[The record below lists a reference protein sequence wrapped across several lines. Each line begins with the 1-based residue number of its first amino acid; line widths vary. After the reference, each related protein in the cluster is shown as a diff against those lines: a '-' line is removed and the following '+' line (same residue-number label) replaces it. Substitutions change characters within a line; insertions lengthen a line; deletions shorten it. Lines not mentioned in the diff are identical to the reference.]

1 MIQGICMTASGCDL
15 QTLNIIILLSRM
27 APHYHVNALIVR
39 MTKSLSFYF
48 DGFAILE
55 WLIGHKI
62 AIKRRLGTDI
72 RIVRGGGG
80 GGRGALARKNSE
92 MIKTLRRYEKWC
104 KSQPYNTARVCCGKG

>member
-1 MIQGICMTASGCDL
+1 
-15 QTLNIIILLSRM
+15 
-27 APHYHVNALIVR
+27 

-62 AIKRRLGTDI
+62 AILKRRLGTDI
-72 RIVRGGGG
+72 RIVWGGGG

-92 MIKTLRRYEKWC
+92 KIKTLRRYEILTPLHNINRQNVMANKFILGRLGEN
-104 KSQPYNTARVCCGKG
+104 QPYKVKMV